1 MVAEES
7 FVVVV
12 RGVTVRGVTV
22 RVMRFERGVKLD
34 ESPAREME
42 LAPFFCK
49 RRDTRFESEE
59 GGKM

>member
-7 FVVVV
+7 CVVASKPLT
-12 RGVTVRGVTV
+12 VTVRD
-22 RVMRFERGVKLD
+22 VMRFERGVKLD

>member
-7 FVVVV
+7 CVV
-12 RGVTVRGVTV
+12 RGVTVRD
-22 RVMRFERGVKLD
+22 VMRFERGVKLD

-59 GGKM
+59 GGEM

>member
-7 FVVVV
+7 CVV
-12 RGVTVRGVTV
+12 RGVTVRDAE
-22 RVMRFERGVKLD
+22 RDVMRFERGVKLD

-59 GGKM
+59 GGEM